1 MQICCI
7 RRFILRS
14 FFVQGG
20 WQTLLLYKIL
30 HCKCKYLVQVFSFQ
44 KIFASCEY
52 FLCRGDGKRCCC
64 TRFCIVNANILYEF
78 FLFKKYSHHVN
89 IFCAGGDGKRCC
101 CTRFCIVNANIL
113 YEFFLFKKY
122 SHHVNIFC
130 AGGMANAAVETHV
143 DFRIIFKN
151 LFGNLHADSE
161 KYFWIFFIICAGKGV
176 VANDDDKK
184 SVCNA
189 ILQIVFFIIL
199 GHWNLLAQCLA
210 SGKAFRKLEAMSC
223 FTALGGLG
231 EDWDKSRT
239 LVRRLT
245 NVSALVEKPK
255 PGAEEVTPEGQICRS
270 VENLRH
276 NAEAVLPLA
285 IKMKGQF
292 SKIPEIQALEDELT
306 IAFTKVGKV
315 ATKQVLNEQAWSLRY
330 MWGVLKHLCYRKQP
344 PRVPWLL
351 LTCFFGTGVW
361 N

>member
-1 MQICCI
+1 
-7 RRFILRS
+7 
-14 FFVQGG
+14 
-20 WQTLLLYKIL
+20 
-30 HCKCKYLVQVFSFQ
+30 
-44 KIFASCEY
+44 
-52 FLCRGDGKRCCC
+52 
-64 TRFCIVNANILYEF
+64 
-78 FLFKKYSHHVN
+78 
-89 IFCAGGDGKRCC
+89 
-101 CTRFCIVNANIL
+101 
-113 YEFFLFKKY
+113 
-122 SHHVNIFC
+122 
-130 AGGMANAAVETHV
+130 
-143 DFRIIFKN
+143 
-151 LFGNLHADSE
+151 
-161 KYFWIFFIICAGKGV
+161 
-176 VANDDDKK
+176 
-184 SVCNA
+184 
-189 ILQIVFFIIL
+189 
-199 GHWNLLAQCLA
+199 LA

-245 NVSALVEKPK
+245 NVSALVVEKPK